1 MPYRVPK
8 SRLLPPRTAREVRRE
23 RLLHTLRQ
31 GFPKSPVLVLAAGA
45 GYGKSTLMASYGEL
59 WLSLG
64 EEAKDPVVLG
74 WYLLEAYRPQ
84 LANPGEIEQALERGA
99 WTLAGEAL
107 LEEVSALE
115 PHTLVLDEAQRAASR
130 EAVAFVRTL
139 AQSPNLGVAILSRR
153 AAPWEVL
160 GRVIGEAE
168 LAFDPNE
175 ALLLARALTPELPAF
190 EVERAHSL
198 VRGWPLGLR
207 LLLRAMRRGIQP
219 EEAFYAHPDA
229 AGLLAYLLP
238 GLPEGVQKRA
248 ARASVLG
255 EFGPE
260 EAELLGIPD
269 VDLEFYA
276 EDLLLERVG
285 SRLRFHPLV
294 RRALMGTLEPAE
306 TRSLLSKA
314 ADAAMARGE
323 GVRAAGYLLE
333 AGRLGHAADLL
344 LQQGESWL
352 ASGLMHTVLGLLD
365 RMPDALVRARPELIY
380 LRAEAL
386 RHAGRYAQAEAAYQ
400 EARAAGVERAWLG
413 LSRLYLDTVEPAKAW
428 PYLDAAQAQFPEA
441 ARALRAENLLNAGR
455 VEEAVA
461 LGLTGPRVLLRSG
474 QPVQALELLR
484 ETLSSPRNGVGITP
498 VLPAGRPPGNHRE
511 DTLLLS
517 LLEAVAGN
525 AQAAMA
531 AALRGRKQGEAM
543 GSPFVV
549 ALAEARLGH
558 ALLAQN
564 RWEEAR
570 AAYERALSLAE
581 GGPGRLKVEA
591 LGGVAAT
598 GEDAAYT
605 EMVRLARESGDAW
618 VEAFITLT
626 VAYARLRQGK
636 TFALP
641 ALAVQDPFLLELAGV
656 YPWDQGGAA
665 TLKRYPFLGEA
676 TLFAPPIERVRRLLW
691 EMGQLEVAYHPG
703 VRVEIRALG
712 GLSVAVNGQAVRFRR
727 EKTQLLLALLLLRD
741 WSKEELMEA
750 LEVSDGEFRVLWS
763 ELLHLLEPGRPPRAR
778 GYFCKPYGL
787 VRVPE
792 LRVDLWEFDG
802 LGSRTAE
809 GLATLRCAFAPPFAG
824 LEHPLLEAAGTEITA
839 RYREGILRRGDEEAL
854 LEALRLDPLDEPL
867 VERLLRTARAEV
879 AWAIHTQA
887 LRELGLEPNALL
899 LAQAEARR
907 TKLKPNPPAAG
918 TAG

>member
-1 MPYRVPK
+1 
-8 SRLLPPRTAREVRRE
+8 LQ
-23 RLLHTLRQ
+23 TLRQ

-45 GYGKSTLMASYGEL
+45 GYGKSTLLASYGGL

-64 EEAKDPVVLG
+64 DEAKDPVVLG
-74 WYLLEAYRPQ
+74 WHLLEAYRPR
-84 LANPGEIEQALERGA
+84 LKNPTEIEGALERGA
-99 WTLAGEAL
+99 WTLAGETL
-107 LEEVSALE
+107 LEEVSGLE

-130 EAVAFVRTL
+130 EAVSLVRTL
-139 AQSPNLGVAILSRR
+139 AQAPKVNVAVLSRR

-175 ALLLARALTPELPAF
+175 ALLLARALAPELPAF

-207 LLLRAMRRGIQP
+207 LLLRAMQRGIQP

-238 GLPEGVQKRA
+238 GLPEAVQKLA

-255 EFGPE
+255 EFGPDE
-260 EAELLGIPD
+260 TGPLGASD
-269 VDLEFYA
+269 VSLEFYA

-294 RRALMGTLEPAE
+294 RRALMGTLKPAE
-306 TRSLLSKA
+306 TRTLLTKA
-314 ADAAMARGE
+314 AEAATERGE

-344 LQQGESWL
+344 LEQGEGWL
-352 ASGLMHTVLGLLD
+352 ASGLMHTVLSLLD
-365 RMPDALVRARPELIY
+365 RMPESLVRARPGLVY

-386 RHAGRYAQAEAAYQ
+386 RQAGRYAQAEAAYR
-400 EARAAGVERAWLG
+400 EARSAGVDRALLG

-428 PYLDAAQAQFPEA
+428 PYLDAAQAQFPGP
-441 ARALRAENLLNAGR
+441 ARNLRAENLLNAGR
-455 VEEAVA
+455 VEEALA

-474 QPVQALELLR
+474 DPVGALELLR
-484 ETLSSPRNGVGITP
+484 EALVSPRSGEALVSPRSGVGITP
-498 VLPAGRPPGNHRE
+498 VFEADRPPENHRE

-525 AQAAMA
+525 AQAAEI

-570 AAYERALSLAE
+570 AAYGRALSLAE

-598 GEDAAYT
+598 GEDSTYT

-618 VEAFITLT
+618 VEAFMTLT
-626 VAYARLRQGK
+626 LAYARLRQGK
-636 TFALP
+636 IFALP
-641 ALAVQDPFLLELAGV
+641 TLAVRDPFLLELAET
-656 YPWDQGGAA
+656 YPWREGGAE
-665 TLKRYPFLGEA
+665 TLDRYPFLAET
-676 TLFAPPIERVRRLLW
+676 TLFAPPLERVRRLLW
-691 EMGQLEVAYHPG
+691 EMGRLEVFYHPG

-712 GLSVAVNGQAVRFRR
+712 GLSVEVNGEPVRFKR
-727 EKTQLLLALLLLRD
+727 EKTQILLALLLLRD
-741 WSKEELMEA
+741 WSKEELIEA

-763 ELLHLLEPGRPPRAR
+763 ELLHLLEPGRPAR
-778 GYFCKPYGL
+778 SPGYFCKPYGL
-787 VRVPE
+787 ARVPE
-792 LRVDLWEFDG
+792 LRVDLWE
-802 LGSRTAE
+802 LERHTY
-809 GLATLRCAFAPPFAG
+809 APPFAG
-824 LEHPLLEAAGTEITA
+824 LEHPLLEEARAEVTG
-839 RYREGILRRGDEEAL
+839 RYRDQMLRRGDEEAL
-854 LEALRLDPLDEPL
+854 LEALRLEPLDEPL
-867 VERLLRTARAEV
+867 VERLLRTAQAEK
-879 AWAIHTQA
+879 AWAVHAQA
-887 LRELGLEPNALL
+887 LRELGLEPDPR
-899 LAQAEARR
+899 LA
-907 TKLKPNPPAAG
+907 KLRPNPPAAG
-918 TAG
+918 TAR